1 MEASRYKNI
10 LSRGGMLIVVALF
23 MSGCSSALLDPK
35 GVIGIQ
41 QKELI
46 ITSLLLMLIVV
57 IPVILMTVF
66 FSYKYRSSNKG
77 EKYDPEWAHSTK
89 IEVVVWTVPIII
101 IAILGTITWRT
112 THELEQS
119 KPLVSDVKPM
129 TIEVV
134 SLDWKWLFIYPDQRI
149 ATINYVAFPKDV
161 PVQFKVTSDNIMNSF
176 FIPRLGSQIYAMP
189 GMMTQ
194 VHLMANEA
202 NDYKGISASYS
213 GDGFS
218 GMKFTAHVTNT
229 RDEFNAWVEGVKAKQ
244 DALVMD
250 NFDGYRELAK
260 PSENVPVTYYS
271 SVPEHLFADVV
282 KQYKGALN
290 SHEHQMKNEEMGD
303 MPMNHDM
310 SMNDESSKNDET
322 NMHEKTSMNGDQSM
336 ADGQHMDMAKH

>member
-10 LSRGGMLIVVALF
+10 LSRGGLLGAVLLL
-23 MSGCSSALLDPK
+23 SGCESALLDPK
-35 GVIGIQ
+35 GIVGIQ
-41 QKELI
+41 EKELI

-57 IPVILMTVF
+57 IPVILMTVY
-66 FSYKYRSSNKG
+66 FSYKYRSTNTD

-101 IAILGTITWRT
+101 IVILGVITWRS

-119 KPLVSDVKPM
+119 KPLESDVKPM

-134 SLDWKWLFIYPDQRI
+134 SLDWKWLFIYPEQHI
-149 ATINYVAFPKDV
+149 ATVNYVAFPKNV
-161 PVQFKVTSDNIMNSF
+161 PVQFKITSDNIMNSF

-218 GMKFTAHVTNT
+218 GMKFTAHVTET
-229 RDEFNAWVEGVKAKQ
+229 RDEFHQWVESVKNKQ
-244 DALVMD
+244 DALVMTD
-250 NFDGYRELAK
+250 FDGYLQLAK
-260 PSENVPVTYYS
+260 PTKNVPVTYYS
-271 SVPEHLFADVV
+271 SVPHDLFADVV
-282 KQYKGALN
+282 TQYEGALN
-290 SHEHQMKNEEMGD
+290 SSDEGMSEG
-303 MPMNHDM
+303 HDM
-310 SMNDESSKNDET
+310 GKS
-322 NMHEKTSMNGDQSM
+322 
-336 ADGQHMDMAKH
+336 MDMAKHERVGN

>member
-1 MEASRYKNI
+1 MEASRYKSI
-10 LSRGGMLIVVALF
+10 LSRVGMLSAALLL
-23 MSGCSSALLDPK
+23 SGCKSALLDPK

-41 QKELI
+41 EKELI
-46 ITSLLLMLIVV
+46 ITALLLMLIVV

-66 FSYKYRSSNKG
+66 FSYKYRASNTD

-119 KPLVSDVKPM
+119 KPLVSEVDHM

-134 SLDWKWLFIYPDQRI
+134 SLDWKWLFIYPEQHI
-149 ATINYVAFPKDV
+149 ATVNYVAFPKDV
-161 PVQFKVTSDNIMNSF
+161 PVKFKVTSDNIMNSF

-189 GMMTQ
+189 GMMTS

-213 GDGFS
+213 GEGFS
-218 GMKFTAHVTNT
+218 GMKFTAHVTDT
-229 RDEFNAWVEGVKAKQ
+229 PEQFNDWVNSVKANKN
-244 DALVMD
+244 ALVMND
-250 NFDGYRELAK
+250 FDGYRQLAK

-271 SVPEHLFADVV
+271 SVPDHLFADVV
-282 KQYKGALN
+282 KQYKGSLN
-290 SHEHQMKNEEMGD
+290 SSDEEM
-303 MPMNHDM
+303 
-310 SMNDESSKNDET
+310 SKG
-322 NMHEKTSMNGDQSM
+322 H
-336 ADGQHMDMAKH
+336 HMDMAQN